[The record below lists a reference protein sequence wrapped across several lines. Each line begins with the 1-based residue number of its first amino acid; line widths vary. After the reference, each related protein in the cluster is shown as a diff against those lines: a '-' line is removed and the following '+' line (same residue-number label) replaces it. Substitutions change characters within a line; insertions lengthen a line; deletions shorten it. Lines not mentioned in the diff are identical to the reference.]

1 MSQLSVPVSSEL
13 VAEIILRSNGRADVA
28 SIVEHSLQTFLDR
41 TRGDAEIW
49 SEEHAELVSLEDEDD
64 LINAVGD
71 PKRGFN
77 WSGVFL
83 PNGTRL
89 RVEYKGNLIFADVR
103 HQNIIFRD
111 EACSPSQFASRAAN
125 NTSRNAW
132 RDVWI
137 QYPGTSEWVLADE
150 ARREMRSTRRKV

>member
-1 MSQLSVPVSSEL
+1 MSHLSVPVSADL
-13 VAEIILRSNGRADVA
+13 VSEIILRSNGRADVA
-28 SIVEHSLQTFLDR
+28 AMVEHSLQTFLDR

-49 SEEHAELVSLEDEDD
+49 SEEHADRVTQEDEDD

-71 PKRGFN
+71 PTRGYN

-89 RVEYKGNLIFADVR
+89 RVEYKGDLMFADVR
-103 HQNIIFRD
+103 HQNIVFRD
-111 EACSPSQFASRAAN
+111 EVCSPSQFVSRAAN

-137 QYPGTSEWVLADE
+137 QYPETSKWVFADE
-150 ARREMRSTRRKV
+150 ARREMRANRRTV